1 MAIRKV
7 PAVDTAHG
15 YQGYFRRDVSCEDTE
30 LTHVGPG
37 TPMGENLRRFW
48 QPVCMFGD
56 LEDLPKAIPI
66 MDEDLVAYRDRS
78 GRVGVLHRHCS
89 HRGTSLE

>member
-1 MAIRKV
+1 
-7 PAVDTAHG
+7 
-15 YQGYFRRDVSCEDTE
+15 
-30 LTHVGPG
+30 
-37 TPMGENLRRFW
+37 
-48 QPVCMFGD
+48 
-56 LEDLPKAIPI
+56 